1 MNEFCLKEKAITK
14 GCVEEVSTGD
24 WAMILGKYSN
34 SQFATRIR
42 VTDTYAI
49 NPKTGDLSFYD
60 KVISED
66 DTERIVYKN
75 DKENNNVALTLISIK
90 NKTKQL
96 LEDVSVDFFE
106 FWCRINAT
114 GNRPIF
120 LLFGYIIYGDM
131 CFLQQISAAG
141 TKVVKHFC
149 INCEY
154 HGDDN
159 MFNIVH
165 GQCNYE
171 DDD

>member
-1 MNEFCLKEKAITK
+1 
-14 GCVEEVSTGD
+14 
-24 WAMILGKYSN
+24 MILGKYSN

-106 FWCRINAT
+106 
-114 GNRPIF
+114 
-120 LLFGYIIYGDM
+120 
-131 CFLQQISAAG
+131 S
-141 TKVVKHFC
+141 
-149 INCEY
+149 
-154 HGDDN
+154 
-159 MFNIVH
+159 
-165 GQCNYE
+165 
-171 DDD
+171 